1 MTNDTD
7 DFEQEWQDLDA
18 KVILAQILAELQQIR
33 MLLSDPDSSATS
45 DSDGETMYRCT
56 KCPGDT
62 QVSKSDRERHAR
74 SEHNAPPGMVESLFT
89 EVEG

>member
-7 DFEQEWQDLDA
+7 DFEQEWQDVDA

-33 MLLSDPDSSATS
+33 MVLSNAESEAQSES
-45 DSDGETMYRCT
+45 DAETMYRCT

-62 QVSKSDRERHAR
+62 QVPAGDRERHAKA
-74 SEHNAPPGMVESLFT
+74 EHNAPESVIPSLYAPVE
-89 EVEG
+89 

>member
-1 MTNDTD
+1 MTDD

-33 MLLSDPDSSATS
+33 LLLSDAESDATS
-45 DSDGETMYRCT
+45 ESDAEVMYRCT

-62 QVSKSDRERHAR
+62 QVPKSDRERHAR
-74 SEHNAPPGMVESLFT
+74 SEHKAPPDMMDALFSR
-89 EVEG
+89 VD